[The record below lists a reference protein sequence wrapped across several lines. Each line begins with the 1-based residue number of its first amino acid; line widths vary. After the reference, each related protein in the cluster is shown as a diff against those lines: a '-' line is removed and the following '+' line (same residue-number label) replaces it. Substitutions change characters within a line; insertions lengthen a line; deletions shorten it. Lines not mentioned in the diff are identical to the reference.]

1 MKLLINDKRRNIYFR
16 KDNSAYYKSGGSEND
31 VTSMFKKTGGGLK
44 KQFSNLLIEGDE
56 NYNNMLGGKPKKTK
70 SRKNKLVGG
79 VTTKIEFIFEPI
91 DVDFD
96 PNYNPESKNDD
107 ARLAALKKVH
117 KTLLLL
123 SILKALETDNVI
135 KIKAPTL
142 DKNLTTVGNDYTRF
156 KVSEIK
162 TNVKTALATIDKH
175 LTPENREDEY
185 EKLQP
190 LMDSLVSDATPAA
203 AATAPAAAAPVAA
216 PAAPLTPPAPLSDDD
231 V

>member
-56 NYNNMLGGKPKKTK
+56 NYNNMLGGKPKKTQ
-70 SRKNKLVGG
+70 SHKNKLVGG
-79 VTTKIEFIFEPI
+79 APKQIEFIFEPI

-96 PNYNPESKNDD
+96 PNYKPESKNDD
-107 ARLAALKKVH
+107 ARLTALKKVH

-123 SILKALETDNVI
+123 SILKELETDNVI

-142 DKNLTTVGNDYTRF
+142 DKNLTTVDIRKPHIWNNYTCKNTMVRGRGDN
-156 KVSEIK
+156 
-162 TNVKTALATIDKH
+162 T
-175 LTPENREDEY
+175 
-185 EKLQP
+185 
-190 LMDSLVSDATPAA
+190 
-203 AATAPAAAAPVAA
+203 
-216 PAAPLTPPAPLSDDD
+216 
-231 V
+231 